1 MNTYFRE
8 PVNGITHLI
17 GAILSIIGY
26 IALLSKTLSNDP
38 SIINLVAI
46 SIFGISLILLYTAS
60 AVYHLVI
67 SSDDVINYLRR
78 VDHAMIFLLI
88 AGSYTPFCLIALDNS
103 IGWSLFSLISL
114 TAIIGIGFKLFWFKC
129 PRWLSTSI
137 YVVMGWVAIFLIKPL
152 NASLSSEGLSLLI
165 LGGILYTIGAI
176 IYATKPKFI
185 KSKYFGFHEVFHI
198 FIMLGSLAHFICV
211 YIYVI

>member
-38 SIINLVAI
+38 SIINLVAV

>member
-17 GAILSIIGY
+17 GAILSIIGS

-38 SIINLVAI
+38 SIINLVAV